1 MMNIVLEKYHGL
13 GNDYFVFDP
22 NKNELKLTKENVRMI
37 CDRNFGMGSDGILE
51 GPIFQE
57 DRIYVKVWNPDGSEA
72 EKSGNG
78 DRIFAKYLK
87 DAGYIQK
94 KHVTFYTLSGAIQV
108 TYLNEDG
115 SRLRASAGKLSF
127 WSDEIP
133 VTGERREVI
142 NEDMVFGRTLYPVT
156 CVSIGNP
163 HCVIPM
169 QEISEPLVCKI
180 GRESERARY
189 FPNHINTELM
199 NVIDMNNI
207 AIETY
212 ERGAGY
218 TMANGTGACAAA
230 GVAYK
235 LGLTSNKV
243 IVHMPGGELQVE
255 IGDDWEAYMTGD
267 VFYVAAV
274 KLSSEFVEMLRAV

>member
-1 MMNIVLEKYHGL
+1 MI
-13 GNDYFVFDP
+13 FV
-22 NKNELKLTKENVRMI
+22 
-37 CDRNFGMGSDGILE
+37 GDGGEVEI
-51 GPIFQE
+51 
-57 DRIYVKVWNPDGSEA
+57 
-72 EKSGNG
+72 
-78 DRIFAKYLK
+78 
-87 DAGYIQK
+87 
-94 KHVTFYTLSGAIQV
+94 
-108 TYLNEDG
+108 TYLNEEG
-115 SRLRASAGKLSF
+115 SRLKVSMGKLSF

-133 VTGERREVI
+133 VIGERRQVI
-142 NEDMVFGRTLYPVT
+142 NEDMVFGRTLYPAT

>member
-1 MMNIVLEKYHGL
+1 MGK
-13 GNDYFVFDP
+13 ND
-22 NKNELKLTKENVRMI
+22 
-37 CDRNFGMGSDGILE
+37 ILHL
-51 GPIFQE
+51 I
-57 DRIYVKVWNPDGSEA
+57 A
-72 EKSGNG
+72 
-78 DRIFAKYLK
+78 
-87 DAGYIQK
+87 
-94 KHVTFYTLSGAIQV
+94 
-108 TYLNEDG
+108 
-115 SRLRASAGKLSF
+115 
-127 WSDEIP
+127 
-133 VTGERREVI
+133 
-142 NEDMVFGRTLYPVT
+142 
-156 CVSIGNP
+156 SIGNP

-235 LGLTSNKV
+235 LGLTNSKV
-243 IVHMPGGELQVE
+243 IVHMPGGELQVRNRRGRRSSYDRRCGVC
-255 IGDDWEAYMTGD
+255 GDYYPGI
-267 VFYVAAV
+267 
-274 KLSSEFVEMLRAV
+274 

>member
-1 MMNIVLEKYHGL
+1 MDITLERYHGL
-13 GNDYFVFDP
+13 GNDYLVYDP
-22 NKNELKLTKENVRMI
+22 NKNELELNEENVKML
-37 CDRNFGMGSDGILE
+37 CNRNMGL
-51 GPIFQE
+51 
-57 DRIYVKVWNPDGSEA
+57 
-72 EKSGNG
+72 
-78 DRIFAKYLK
+78 
-87 DAGYIQK
+87 
-94 KHVTFYTLSGAIQV
+94 
-108 TYLNEDG
+108 
-115 SRLRASAGKLSF
+115 
-127 WSDEIP
+127 
-133 VTGERREVI
+133 GERRQVI
-142 NEDMVFGRTLYPVT
+142 NEDMVFRRTLYPAT

>member
-1 MMNIVLEKYHGL
+1 M
-13 GNDYFVFDP
+13 
-22 NKNELKLTKENVRMI
+22 
-37 CDRNFGMGSDGILE
+37 
-51 GPIFQE
+51 
-57 DRIYVKVWNPDGSEA
+57 
-72 EKSGNG
+72 
-78 DRIFAKYLK
+78 
-87 DAGYIQK
+87 
-94 KHVTFYTLSGAIQV
+94 
-108 TYLNEDG
+108 
-115 SRLRASAGKLSF
+115 
-127 WSDEIP
+127 
-133 VTGERREVI
+133 
-142 NEDMVFGRTLYPVT
+142 
-156 CVSIGNP
+156 
-163 HCVIPM
+163 IPM

-189 FPNHINTELM
+189 FPIHINTELM